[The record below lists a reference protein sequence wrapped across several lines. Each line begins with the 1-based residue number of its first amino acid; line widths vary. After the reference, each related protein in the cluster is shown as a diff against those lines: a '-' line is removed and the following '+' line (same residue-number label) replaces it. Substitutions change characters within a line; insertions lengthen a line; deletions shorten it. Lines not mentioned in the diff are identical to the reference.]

1 MMVDVDKAILA
12 RLKTHG
18 SVFEVLVDCDLA
30 LALKAGKDVDIH
42 EVLAI
47 QKVFNDE
54 RKGMLAHDAQL
65 KTVFGTAD
73 PLEVAKE
80 IIKKGDVQLTA
91 EHKARILAEKK
102 KRILYIIHRNGVDPK
117 TQLPHPMTRLELA
130 FDEAKIH
137 IDEHQPEDKQIKE
150 ILKKLRPILP
160 IAFERKEIEV
170 RITPEYGAKAYSTVK
185 SFGQLKREE
194 WLQDGSWLAVVEI
207 PAGMQ
212 GEFMD
217 KLGSLTKGNVECKVL
232 KTTKED

>member
-54 RKGMLAHDAQL
+54 RKGMLAHDVQL
-65 KTVFGTAD
+65 KAVFGTAD

-117 TQLPHPMTRLELA
+117 TQLPHPMTRIELA

-137 IDEHQPEDKQIKE
+137 IDEHLPEEKQVKE

-185 SFGQLKREE
+185 SFGQMKKEE